1 MIASYSSQFKVKNS
15 RGTIVL
21 NEHNV
26 GFKGQFGGQ
35 GFQMLVGANSLHVLF
50 ILKANRTTEKK
61 QYSATNKA
69 LKKNAANIYV
79 T

>member
-1 MIASYSSQFKVKNS
+1 M
-15 RGTIVL
+15 
-21 NEHNV
+21 

-61 QYSATNKA
+61 TILRYQQGTEKECSKHICDLVGKHYFILTDYNSRIFQIAY
-69 LKKNAANIYV
+69 LPI
-79 T
+79 